1 MLQVLAKTNLML
13 GDGIFIC
20 ALFQLT
26 LDTFLIVTGVEG
38 QEEASASC
46 NCWKEGARRNGSGS
60 CSGRL
65 AIWGQGSKGITCRAD
80 WMY

>member
-20 ALFQLT
+20 ALFQLM

-38 QEEASASC
+38 QEEASTSC
-46 NCWKEGARRNGSGS
+46 NFWKEGALRNGSGP
-60 CSGRL
+60 CSGRF
-65 AIWGQGSKGITCRAD
+65 AIRGQGPKGITCSAD
-80 WMY
+80 WMC